1 MVVVVKNY
9 ANRSNKAFLQKI
21 NFSKLLF
28 FKSFLLNWEIFV
40 LILQYSCVFG
50 YTHFTRT
57 RKIDLRLSFL
67 IFQRQTS
74 LKMLLFSFIY
84 FLLFVCLFDLFWVF
98 LSFLKSAWFASLGIY
113 AISQVIFNIMHL
125 VFLTGRYIV
134 PYAHRFSESC
144 NFCDVGE
151 KKP

>member
-1 MVVVVKNY
+1 MVLVVKNY
-9 ANRSNKAFLQKI
+9 ASRSNKAFLQKI

-50 YTHFTRT
+50 YTHFTRI

-98 LSFLKSAWFASLGIY
+98 LSFLKSAWFASHGIY

-134 PYAHRFSESC
+134 PYAHRFSDSC